1 MFWKIYH
8 PDHQDDFSIL
18 FGTIHLPV
26 EHVEIVQKLE
36 ACIDLYDR
44 VYTETDLSP
53 GLNQYLLKY
62 IKLDD
67 LSIWDTYFTLKKY
80 DKTRAILKKAY
91 QVDIEN
97 HKQLRPM
104 VITSLFYSHINDN
117 TDSGSLK
124 LDEFIWQYAL
134 EHGKR
139 TAGVE
144 TIEEQVRV
152 MKEIPISYD
161 FELIKKWSKNIP
173 KMNRQIKSLLKAYF
187 LQDIQA
193 LYRGSSKSIG
203 PLKKLLLFDRNRV
216 MADRLYQWHLEESS
230 FFSFGTGHMGGAK
243 GVLNLLKQKG
253 LIIKS
258 Y

>member
-1 MFWKIYH
+1 M
-8 PDHQDDFSIL
+8 
-18 FGTIHLPV
+18 
-26 EHVEIVQKLE
+26 
-36 ACIDLYDR
+36 
-44 VYTETDLSP
+44 
-53 GLNQYLLKY
+53 
-62 IKLDD
+62 
-67 LSIWDTYFTLKKY
+67 SIWDTYFTPKQY

-91 QVDIEN
+91 NVDIEN

-104 VITSLFYSHINDN
+104 VITSLFYNHINNDIP
-117 TDSGSLK
+117 SGSLK
-124 LDEFIWQYAL
+124 LDEFIWQYASK
-134 EHGKR
+134 HGKQVG
-139 TAGVE
+139 GVE

-187 LQDIQA
+187 SQDIQA

-203 PLKKLLLFDRNRV
+203 PLKKLLLFDRNQV
-216 MADRLYQWHLEESS
+216 MADRLYQWHIEERC
-230 FFSFGTGHMGGAK
+230 FFSFGAGHIGGAK